1 MNPEVPVFEVF
12 EDAAAMI
19 RRAAGEFVELAQSAV
34 HRYGRFTVALSGGS
48 TPKGLYEILSDP
60 TQTFREQIPWEKTH
74 FFWGDERHVPPE
86 HKDSNYR
93 MAAEAMLFQ
102 APVPEENIHRVRGEE
117 AEAGTAASEYE
128 THLKSFFRVE
138 GGGFPRFDLVLLGMG
153 ADGHT
158 ASLFPGTDVVFE
170 AHRMV
175 APVWIE
181 KSEACRITVTPPVL
195 NNAACIIFLLAGEEK
210 AAALQSVLHGEF
222 HPEVYP
228 SQIISPP
235 NGRLLWLM
243 DNGAAACLPEFN
255 RPSPPGPV
263 PSPETS

>member
-1 MNPEVPVFEVF
+1 
-12 EDAAAMI
+12 MI

-60 TQTFREQIPWEKTH
+60 TQTFREQIPWEKAH

-117 AEAGTAASEYE
+117 TEAWTAASDYE
-128 THLKSFFRVE
+128 AHLKSFFLVKER
-138 GGGFPRFDLVLLGMG
+138 GLPQFDLVLLGMG

-170 AHRMV
+170 ARRMV
-175 APVWIE
+175 VPVWLE
-181 KSEACRITVTPPVL
+181 TSEAYRITMTPPVL
-195 NNAACIIFLLAGEEK
+195 NNAARIIFLLAGEEK
-210 AAALQSVLHGEF
+210 AATLQSVCHGEF
-222 HPEVYP
+222 HPEIYP
-228 SQIISPP
+228 AQIISPP
-235 NGRLLWLM
+235 NGRLLWLV
-243 DNGAAACLPEFN
+243 DKGAAACLPEFK

-263 PSPETS
+263 SSP